1 MRAYRVKNKMK
12 TPCRGVIGGV
22 REIPPERKGR
32 LKRTIAKAVL
42 RRTMKTDYAI
52 NTAPVLVRA
61 TTVYDNRNLTNNGL
75 IHVVIA
81 CLIFLIILIINN

>member
-1 MRAYRVKNKMK
+1 MK
-12 TPCRGVIGGV
+12 TPCRGVVGGV

-61 TTVYDNRNLTNNGL
+61 TTVYDNRNLTSNGL